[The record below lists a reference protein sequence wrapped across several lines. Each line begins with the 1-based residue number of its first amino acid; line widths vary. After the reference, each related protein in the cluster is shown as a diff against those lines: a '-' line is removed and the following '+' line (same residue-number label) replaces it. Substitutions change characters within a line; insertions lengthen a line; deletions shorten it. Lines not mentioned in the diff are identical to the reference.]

1 MSMDNSDNY
10 QDDMIEGKKIMHKAA
25 PILKQLFA
33 QVPNLFEKDVKI
45 YPVEDQPGNVC
56 NIMDKTCGIDYLIVS
71 NDKSKAVGLA
81 WRTNR
86 FWKAR
91 HRKSIVYNGF
101 SLRQKRDNQYSK
113 EENCEIQK
121 RRTAIELGLMRPEF
135 TAQADYDPDDDDEIL
150 CVAIARTDDI
160 IEAYNKGMYRI
171 CDKNRTKNDV
181 FMHDVQWERMKQA
194 GYPVYDWYAKDK
206 YKGLYEP
213 CVCDTTSDPF

>member
-1 MSMDNSDNY
+1 MDDY
-10 QDDMIEGKKIMHKAA
+10 KQDLKEGARIMRKAA
-25 PILKQLFA
+25 PILKDLFL
-33 QVPNLFEKDVKI
+33 QTNLFTSNVLI
-45 YPVEDQPGNVC
+45 QPIEEQRDSKVC
-56 NIMDKTCGIDYLIVS
+56 KLLDNCCGIDYIVF
-71 NDKSKAVGLA
+71 DDTQTRAVGLA

-91 HRKSIVYNGF
+91 HYKSIVYNGF
-101 SLRQKRDNQYSK
+101 SLRQRRDNQYSK

-121 RRTAIELGLMRPEF
+121 RQTAIELGLMRPEF

-150 CVAIARTDDI
+150 CVAIARTDDVI
-160 IEAYNKGMYRI
+160 DAHNKGMYRI

-181 FMHDVQWERMKQA
+181 FMHDVQWEAMKQA